1 MIICVLDIKSNLKEI
16 FDFFEYF
23 IRILIDLNLSDCY
36 TVILLHK
43 IDLIDL
49 LYLQHKLKAINEF
62 LGGNKMVDFNV
73 TIYTTSIAKDFFL
86 KTYDI
91 FTDIFVKILK
101 QKVFTLD
108 ESIFQNFRIDLEIL
122 LRYSDSKNYKN
133 IDLFLS
139 FFIYYNDSIH
149 NY

>member
-1 MIICVLDIKSNLKEI
+1 MANPLKLLETSLEPTRGINSRLYSLFDLKFGVFDLAGQENQDWSNKDKDIFSGDQRIICVLDIKSNLKEI

-62 LGGNKMVDFNV
+62 SLV
-73 TIYTTSIAKDFFL
+73 S
-86 KTYDI
+86 
-91 FTDIFVKILK
+91 
-101 QKVFTLD
+101 
-108 ESIFQNFRIDLEIL
+108 
-122 LRYSDSKNYKN
+122 
-133 IDLFLS
+133 
-139 FFIYYNDSIH
+139 
-149 NY
+149 